1 MVFVLQSAEAARRNG
16 ATVRAVVAAS
26 GINSD
31 GRTTGISLPSGY
43 AQGALLEKVYREAE
57 IGLDDLAF
65 MEAHGTGTPVG
76 DPIEAS
82 AIGSKLGRGRQ
93 APLPI
98 GSIKTNIG
106 HTEPVSGLA
115 GLMKATLALEH
126 DLVPPS
132 LHAAE
137 LNPDIPFDDLNL
149 RVVREALPITRGPR
163 ERFAGVNS
171 FGFGGTNAHVVIT
184 DAPAWA
190 KAPEAAPKPA
200 AQVLLLSAQSRA
212 ALNELALDYAER
224 LEAEPGPGRDRGR
237 RRRAPPRAHA
247 GPPRRSPWTARPTS
261 PPPCGPSARARKR
274 RTPSP
279 ARRSTA
285 SPRWPSSIP
294 ATAASG
300 PAWAARPTR
309 RTRPS
314 APPSTG
320 STRLF
325 QVHSDWSLKDGAL
338 RRRPGRAPRAHQRL
352 AAADLRHRERFD
364 GGAQGQGAG
373 PLLRPRPQRG
383 RDRGRRGRRN
393 PEPGGCGPGH
403 LLPQPPSGDDAR
415 PGHHGGAADA
425 VRGGRGL
432 PQGLPEPRH
441 RRLQQPEGGHGRR
454 AGGRYRGRPQGPVA
468 QAPAR
473 AQARPRLRVPRPA
486 DGPDREAAAARP
498 RRAEGPGRHH
508 RDGLDRHRQRAGRR
522 PFRRLLLVA
531 QHPRAGALLRGRAGR
546 HPPRRPRLRRGR
558 PARDPDVPCRRRG
571 RAARHRDRH
580 GRRDAPQ
587 GLRRRPDRQGGQ
599 RRPGSGCAGRRD
611 PAVRRR
617 AEGRRAPAD
626 LSVAAPPVPP
636 RRHHRGRR
644 RDEHAPLPPADR
656 IAHRPSTAWSGTASS
671 IRPPCPSWRTTG
683 STAR

>member
-31 GRTTGISLPSGY
+31 GRTNGISLPSGY

-57 IGLDDLAF
+57 IELDDLAF

-106 HTEPVSGLA
+106 HTEPASGLA
-115 GLMKATLALEH
+115 GLLKAMLALEH
-126 DLVPPS
+126 DLLPPS

-137 LNPDIPFDDLNL
+137 LNPDIDFGELNL
-149 RVVREALPITRGPR
+149 QVVREAAADRAADPR

-190 KAPEAAPKPA
+190 KAAEAAPEPA

-224 LEAEPGPGRDRGR
+224 LEAEPAQAAAVAAAVAHRRERMPARLAVAAGRQDR
-237 RRRAPPRAHA
+237 RRRRPA
-247 GPPRRSPWTARPTS
+247 RRRR
-261 PPPCGPSARARKR
+261 GRGHR

-279 ARRSTA
+279 APRSTA
-285 SPRWPSSIP
+285 SPRSPSSIP

-325 QVHSDWSLKDGAL
+325 QVL
-338 RRRPGRAPRAHQRL
+338 
-352 AAADLRHRERFD
+352 F
-364 GGAQGQGAG
+364 
-373 PLLRPRPQRG
+373 
-383 RDRGRRGRRN
+383 
-393 PEPGGCGPGH
+393 
-403 LLPQPPSGDDAR
+403 
-415 PGHHGGAADA
+415 
-425 VRGGRGL
+425 GL
-432 PQGLPEPRH
+432 
-441 RRLQQPEGGHGRR
+441 
-454 AGGRYRGRPQGPVA
+454 V
-468 QAPAR
+468 
-473 AQARPRLRVPRPA
+473 
-486 DGPDREAAAARP
+486 
-498 RRAEGPGRHH
+498 
-508 RDGLDRHRQRAGRR
+508 
-522 PFRRLLLVA
+522 
-531 QHPRAGALLRGRAGR
+531 
-546 HPPRRPRLRRGR
+546 
-558 PARDPDVPCRRRG
+558 
-571 RAARHRDRH
+571 
-580 GRRDAPQ
+580 
-587 GLRRRPDRQGGQ
+587 
-599 RRPGSGCAGRRD
+599 
-611 PAVRRR
+611 
-617 AEGRRAPAD
+617 AEGR
-626 LSVAAPPVPP
+626 
-636 RRHHRGRR
+636 
-644 RDEHAPLPPADR
+644 
-656 IAHRPSTAWSGTASS
+656 PSTPTTWTSASCS
-671 IRPPCPSWRTTG
+671 PASRSR
-683 STAR
+683 